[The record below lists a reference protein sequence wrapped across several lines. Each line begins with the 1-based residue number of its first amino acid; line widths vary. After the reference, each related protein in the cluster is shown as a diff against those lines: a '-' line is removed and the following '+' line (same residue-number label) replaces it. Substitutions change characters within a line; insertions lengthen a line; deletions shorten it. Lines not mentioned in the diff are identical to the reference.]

1 MIFGHKLTDGE
12 MMVLEIEI
20 KTAITCKILSYRLY
34 IHEREDLYC
43 LDIVTKNEYVNI
55 RLDPKKYNYKLNL
68 CKVRKQ
74 IKCIVERINK

>member
-12 MMVLEIEI
+12 MMILEIEI
-20 KTAITCKILSYRLY
+20 KSAITGKILSYKLY
-34 IHEREDLYC
+34 LHDREDLYC
-43 LDIVTKNEYVNI
+43 LDIATKKELVEI

-74 IKCIVERINK
+74 IKGIIERINR